1 MNSRPKVQ
9 TAEEHEVR
17 KLRVVKNITYT
28 VLVFSAKVA
37 FFSLLL
43 KAWNIDQGRHYQ
55 WLQLLIFECNPKNK
69 QAIV

>member
-9 TAEEHEVR
+9 TAEEHQVC

-28 VLVFSAKVA
+28 VLVFTEEVA

-43 KAWNIDQGRHYQ
+43 KAWNIDQG
-55 WLQLLIFECNPKNK
+55 
-69 QAIV
+69 

>member
-9 TAEEHEVR
+9 TAEEHQVC

-28 VLVFSAKVA
+28 VLVFSEKVA

-43 KAWNIDQGRHYQ
+43 KAWNIDQG
-55 WLQLLIFECNPKNK
+55 
-69 QAIV
+69 